1 MTNFRSYAEAG
12 VNRKE
17 EDESVASITSILTST
32 FNNQPGRVMAGIG
45 HFANLIDIG
54 NGQAL
59 VMSTDGVGSKMMIAE
74 RLQKY
79 DTVGIDMVAMNVNDI
94 LCLGATPIA
103 LVDYLAVEK
112 HDPAIMKE
120 IARGIKRGADE
131 AGIAVIGGETATLPD
146 MIKGLDLAGTTVGL
160 VDKDKVVTGEAIE
173 EGDVLI
179 GLPSSGIHSNGLT
192 LARKVLDLNDVNVLA
207 ELLTPTKIYVEPILD
222 LLEKVKVKG
231 MAHMTGGGLLNLKR
245 LNEEMGFNIE
255 RWPEPQGIFEKI
267 KNAGNIPEEEMY
279 KTFNM
284 GIGFCV
290 VVSKGIAVKA
300 LDILDKENPTVL
312 GHATKGNE
320 IMFKKE
326 IY

>member
-1 MTNFRSYAEAG
+1 MSDFFSYAEAG
-12 VNRKE
+12 VDRKE
-17 EDESVASITSILTST
+17 EDKSVESITSILSST
-32 FNNQPGRVMAGIG
+32 FKNQPDRVMANMG

-54 NGQAL
+54 DGRAL

-74 RLQKY
+74 KLQKY

-112 HDPAIMKE
+112 HEPEVMKE
-120 IARGIKRGADE
+120 IARGIKKGADE
-131 AGIAVIGGETATLPD
+131 AGVAVIGGETATLPD
-146 MIKGLDLAGTTVGL
+146 MVKGLDLAGTVVGL
-160 VDKDKVVTGEAIE
+160 VDKDKVVTGENIE

-192 LARKVLDLNDVNVLA
+192 LARKVLDLEDVNILA
-207 ELLTPTKIYVEPILD
+207 ELLTPTRIYVRQILG
-222 LLEKVKVKG
+222 LLEKIEVKG

-245 LNEEMGFNIE
+245 LNKEIGFEIK
-255 RWPEPQGIFEKI
+255 RWPEPQEIFEKI
-267 KNAGNIPEEEMY
+267 KNSGNIPEEEMF

-284 GIGFCV
+284 GIGFCIV
-290 VVSKGIAVKA
+290 VAQGEAENA
-300 LDILDKENPTVL
+300 LELLEKENPTVL
-312 GHATKGNE
+312 GHAIKGNE
-320 IMFKKE
+320 VIFRKE